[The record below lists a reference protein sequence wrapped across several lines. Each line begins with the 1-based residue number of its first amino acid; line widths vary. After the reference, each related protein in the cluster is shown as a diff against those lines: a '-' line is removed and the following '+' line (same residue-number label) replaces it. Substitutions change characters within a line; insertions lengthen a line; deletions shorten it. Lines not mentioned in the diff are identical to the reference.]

1 MTICPNPGR
10 CLTVCVAEIARDM
23 AIDANRA
30 CPAIQSS
37 RLVILV
43 ARVGHMEAPSFSR
56 CRDCDPSESPSPRS
70 GEGGAKRRMGCG
82 KQVGDD
88 ESSRR
93 RLCNRAGVE
102 AAGHTPSGPS
112 GHLPQQAG
120 EGVTLVIGRQDGRAA
135 AFPPVFAQ
143 VRSGAASEHDEGGG
157 HALAC
162 GSESSDRRARFS
174 QANAD
179 RTLFRGLRLSCAKDR
194 RRSGRPH
201 ARDGECEDQG
211 RRERRWFDARISRS
225 SIPDELIIGGLRSLL
240 SGYARRCAK
249 RELAPLPAKSGKGA
263 ERRMGCGKQDCD
275 NGVCGGVHARR
286 LPSAAAGHTPS
297 GPSGHLPQQAGEGE
311 GIAERDGFVW
321 SRGARP

>member
-1 MTICPNPGR
+1 
-10 CLTVCVAEIARDM
+10 M

-120 EGVTLVIGRQDGRAA
+120 EGVTLVIGRQDARAA

-162 GSESSDRRARFS
+162 GSESSDRRARLS

-179 RTLFRGLRLSCAKDR
+179 WL
-194 RRSGRPH
+194 
-201 ARDGECEDQG
+201 
-211 RRERRWFDARISRS
+211 
-225 SIPDELIIGGLRSLL
+225 
-240 SGYARRCAK
+240 
-249 RELAPLPAKSGKGA
+249 PLPREVGEGGA